1 MKIKFERVI
10 SILSV
15 IIILAFKANAATG
28 VHNLPIER
36 QLQQQIKFPEALKE
50 TAENAI
56 VCVAFTVDAHGK
68 VEVINTNASHPSAK
82 NAVVEQLQLITL
94 ESNDLEAGKVYYV
107 KFNFKLIN

>member
-1 MKIKFERVI
+1 MKIKFERMI
-10 SILSV
+10 SILAV
-15 IIILAFKANAATG
+15 IIILVFKAASGAN
-28 VHNLPIER
+28 NLPIER

-68 VEVINTNASHPSAK
+68 VDVINTNASHPSAK

-94 ESNDLEAGKVYYV
+94 ESNDLEAEKVYFV